1 MEFFEATPF
10 THHLKDYLKDDQYR
24 ELQTLLLLNPL
35 EGDVI
40 QGTGGFRKLRWAD
53 TRRGK
58 GKRGGLRVIYYYF
71 ENSQQIWMLTIYDKN
86 TSDDLSTEQKRL
98 LKNELEKEKRARR
111 KL

>member
-1 MEFFEATPF
+1 MEFFEASAF
-10 THHLKDYLKDDQYR
+10 TQHLKEYLKDDQYR
-24 ELQTLLLLNPL
+24 ELQTLLMLNPL

-71 ENSQQIWMLTIYDKN
+71 DDHQKIWMLTIYDKN
-86 TSDDLSTEQKRL
+86 TADDLTAGEKKA
-98 LKNELEKEKRARR
+98 LKLALENEKKARR
-111 KL
+111 KK